1 MQDRIDDN
9 GITGLN
15 CAGFGSCM
23 VVTATFGMVTA
34 GQVLRRLA
42 EAANAQA
49 QAVTAAAGQTVQ
61 AEAAL
66 LS

>member
-1 MQDRIDDN
+1 
-9 GITGLN
+9 
-15 CAGFGSCM
+15 M

-42 EAANAQA
+42 EAAAA
-49 QAVTAAAGQTVQ
+49 AKAAEAALEASAVPAGQTVQ